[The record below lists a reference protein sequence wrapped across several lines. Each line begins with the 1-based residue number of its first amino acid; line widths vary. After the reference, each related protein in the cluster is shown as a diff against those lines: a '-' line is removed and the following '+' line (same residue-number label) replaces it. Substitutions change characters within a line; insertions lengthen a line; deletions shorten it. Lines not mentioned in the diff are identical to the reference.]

1 MIFSRTTVKT
11 RRGFTLLELI
21 VSVGL
26 FSIIMLIVTSAYLTM
41 VDLDRKARAT
51 SDVMTNLSF
60 VVESMGREI
69 RTGTNYRCST
79 NGTTF
84 SDITP
89 NCINGGTAF
98 KYTDSRGW
106 IITYSLVAPAG
117 KGQVMITVD
126 NGSTAVTSPLTDTRV
141 DVNRLDFYVRG
152 IGKSSP
158 DTYLSPQVSF
168 VIQGEVQSQPGDIV
182 EFSLQ
187 SSATQRYLELI

>member
-1 MIFSRTTVKT
+1 MSHLPRKNKT
-11 RRGFTLLELI
+11 SRGFTLLELI

-41 VDLDRKARAT
+41 VDLDRKAKAT

-69 RTGTNYRCST
+69 RTGTNYQCST

-84 SDITP
+84 GT
-89 NCINGGTAF
+89 NCITGGTAF
-98 KYTDSRGW
+98 RYTDSRAW
-106 IITYSLVAPAG
+106 IITYSLVVTAG

-152 IGKSSP
+152 IGKTGT
-158 DTYLSPQVSF
+158 DMYLSPQVSF